1 VIASFAC
8 FRFAADRDLITG
20 SVHATGEGQVN
31 MEDKYN
37 ISGLQSLHREL
48 LALSESRLTNLERLW
63 VELEDRLEELKK
75 LLDKPSKN
83 VQHRQMV
90 SSGRRGYS
98 FSYGGLYSG
107 GWCLRYW

>member
-1 VIASFAC
+1 
-8 FRFAADRDLITG
+8 
-20 SVHATGEGQVN
+20 
-31 MEDKYN
+31 MEDKYD
-37 ISGLQSLHREL
+37 IGRLQSLHRDL

-98 FSYGGLYSG
+98 FSYTGLCLSG
-107 GWCLRYW
+107 